1 MNAPFVDIHNHTIP
15 GVDDGPK
22 GMDDAL
28 KMASIAADDGIETVL
43 LTPHNRDVAA
53 LTRHGRLDEQ
63 ADRLRQ
69 AAATDGISV
78 RFLLATE
85 NYLEPDL
92 PQQVKQ
98 GTALPINGTSYILVE
113 LPYMGM
119 LALYTD
125 DTLFQLQ
132 LSGLIPIIAHPERC
146 EALANRPELLEAFVQ
161 RGMLA
166 QVTSASITGAF
177 GRDFQRSADHMLRH
191 GLVHVIAT
199 DAHMARGP
207 RVPVMSDGVRAAA
220 KIVGDERA
228 LEMATTIPA
237 AIVEG
242 RPVDVPKPKPAKR
255 RFSPFR

>member
-1 MNAPFVDIHNHTIP
+1 MLVFSPPRTGRPPPRPRV
-15 GVDDGPK
+15 G
-22 GMDDAL
+22 
-28 KMASIAADDGIETVL
+28 
-43 LTPHNRDVAA
+43 AA
-53 LTRHGRLDEQ
+53 LTRAGRLAEQ
-63 ADRLRQ
+63 AGRLRQ

-177 GRDFQRSADHMLRH
+177 GRDFQRAADHMLRH